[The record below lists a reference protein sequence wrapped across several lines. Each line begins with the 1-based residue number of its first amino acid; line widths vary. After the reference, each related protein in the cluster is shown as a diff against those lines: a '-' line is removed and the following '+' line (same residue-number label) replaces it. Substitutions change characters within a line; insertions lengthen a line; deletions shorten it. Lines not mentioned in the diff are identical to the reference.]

1 MYMLMSESNFD
12 IAALMAKPV
21 WQMSGEEF
29 VQLADY
35 ALSSKPSGTSSE
47 PLYVYGIQALGAYI
61 GCCPSTIYELKKNGV
76 LTPAIVSQVGK
87 KIVFNAALARELAE
101 KYKREKRGEGQ
112 L

>member
-1 MYMLMSESNFD
+1 MSESNFD

-35 ALSSKPSGTSSE
+35 ALSSKPSGTPSE
-47 PLYVYGIQALGAYI
+47 PLYVYGIQALAAYI

-76 LTPAIVSQVGK
+76 RVTMRRKMGENLS
-87 KIVFNAALARELAE
+87 AAC
-101 KYKREKRGEGQ
+101 GQ
-112 L
+112 LRRKYVGG

>member
-35 ALSSKPSGTSSE
+35 ALSSKPSG
-47 PLYVYGIQALGAYI
+47 
-61 GCCPSTIYELKKNGV
+61 KKNGV